1 MVSGVDM
8 GADPARPENTRNL
21 GLTILARLARFS
33 LLQVRI
39 PPLSGSWVA
48 TLILVSF
55 LLAVFDDP
63 LGLFGVKR
71 LSVPDIIDAVVQSE
85 AQLAVQV
92 AVDIVPAPQL
102 LQKLKVISSILD
114 QLFLHQSNSFL
125 HESKSIVQGSAK
137 RRGLGCV
144 NSLPGSAWL

>member
-1 MVSGVDM
+1 M

-48 TLILVSF
+48 TSFLVSF

-71 LSVPDIIDAVVQSE
+71 LSVPDIIDAVVQSDV
-85 AQLAVQV
+85 QLAVQV

-114 QLFLHQSNSFL
+114 ELFLH
-125 HESKSIVQGSAK
+125 
-137 RRGLGCV
+137 
-144 NSLPGSAWL
+144 

>member
-1 MVSGVDM
+1 M
-8 GADPARPENTRNL
+8 GADPARPENTDNPDV
-21 GLTILARLARFS
+21 TILARLSRFR
-33 LLQVRI
+33 LLKVRI

-48 TLILVSF
+48 TSFLVSI

-102 LQKLKVISSILD
+102 LKEL
-114 QLFLHQSNSFL
+114 
-125 HESKSIVQGSAK
+125 
-137 RRGLGCV
+137 
-144 NSLPGSAWL
+144 